1 MKKNSIKRSVL
12 KTVTQMVRVE
22 IEKESNTNS
31 FCAAF
36 LHQPKR
42 PILEGTKIMQCK
54 NGNKKQSVRS
64 FVQDE

>member
-12 KTVTQMVRVE
+12 KTVAQMVRVE

-42 PILEGTKIMQCK
+42 PMLEGAKNTVKIL
-54 NGNKKQSVRS
+54 
-64 FVQDE
+64 

>member
-12 KTVTQMVRVE
+12 KTVAQMVRVE
-22 IEKESNTNS
+22 IEKENDTNS

-42 PILEGTKIMQCK
+42 PMLEGAKMETKKYSGEKFCT
-54 NGNKKQSVRS
+54 NK
-64 FVQDE
+64 

>member
-12 KTVTQMVRVE
+12 KTVAQMVRVE

-42 PILEGTKIMQCK
+42 PMLEGAKTIQCK
-54 NGNKKQSVRS
+54 DGSKV
-64 FVQDE
+64 

>member
-12 KTVTQMVRVE
+12 KTVAQMVRVE

-42 PILEGTKIMQCK
+42 PMLEGAKMETKKHSGEKFCTRLIRK
-54 NGNKKQSVRS
+54 
-64 FVQDE
+64 

>member
-1 MKKNSIKRSVL
+1 MKKNSIKSSVL
-12 KTVTQMVRVE
+12 KTVAQMVRVE

-54 NGNKKQSVRS
+54 NGN
-64 FVQDE
+64 